1 MKNETGDIRTLDG
14 YFSFHANEEIF
25 LNLVSKFIKN
35 DRVIPQKLGNEK
47 GFRYVLLREKTHLK
61 I

>member
-25 LNLVSKFIKN
+25 LKSSVKIY
-35 DRVIPQKLGNEK
+35 QK
-47 GFRYVLLREKTHLK
+47 
-61 I
+61 